1 MERILL
7 VGAAEAI
14 KLLNDDANLA
24 DDVYKGGALMLQA
37 AHEISSAASIIEFAL
52 SQHQRFMQQ
61 WLYNFQAII
70 EKKQKVELTYE
81 Q

>member
-7 VGAAEAI
+7 VG
-14 KLLNDDANLA
+14 A
-24 DDVYKGGALMLQA
+24 DDVYKGGALVLQA
-37 AHEISSAASIIEFAL
+37 AHEISSAASMIEFAL
-52 SQHQRFMQQ
+52 SRHQRFMQQ

-70 EKKQKVELTYE
+70 EKKQVELTYE

>member
-7 VGAAEAI
+7 VG
-14 KLLNDDANLA
+14 A
-24 DDVYKGGALMLQA
+24 DDVYKGGALVLEA

-70 EKKQKVELTYE
+70 EKKQVELTYE